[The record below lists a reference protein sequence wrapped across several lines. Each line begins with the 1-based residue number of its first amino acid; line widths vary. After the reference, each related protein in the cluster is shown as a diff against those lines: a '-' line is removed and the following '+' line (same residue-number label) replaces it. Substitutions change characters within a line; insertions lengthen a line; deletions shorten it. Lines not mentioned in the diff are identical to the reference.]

1 MARRLP
7 LALLVTVALL
17 LSARSA
23 ASAEEP
29 SIEKPVEP
37 ARKLVLEDALRPG
50 TMLDVADYRGRP
62 VLLRGM
68 CPE

>member
-1 MARRLP
+1 MPQRLP
-7 LALLVTVALL
+7 FALL
-17 LSARSA
+17 LTAVLLLCGRPAAR
-23 ASAEEP
+23 AEEP

-37 ARKLVLEDALRPG
+37 TRKLILEDALRPG
-50 TMLDVADYRGRP
+50 IMLDITDYRGKP

>member
-1 MARRLP
+1 M
-7 LALLVTVALL
+7 TVVFL
-17 LSARSA
+17 LSARTA
-23 ASAEEP
+23 ASTEKP
-29 SIEKPVEP
+29 SIEKPMKP

-50 TMLDVADYRGRP
+50 TMLDVADYRGKP